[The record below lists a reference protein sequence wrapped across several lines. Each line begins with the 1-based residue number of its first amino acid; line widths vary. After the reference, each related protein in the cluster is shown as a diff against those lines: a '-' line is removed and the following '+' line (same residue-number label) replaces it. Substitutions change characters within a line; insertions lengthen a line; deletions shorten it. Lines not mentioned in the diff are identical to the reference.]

1 LREGGGFAMDPMW
14 FYDEMG
20 DQEEWQAFQ
29 KEILPLEKEY
39 LAIRVALRDAEA
51 ALRDD
56 PGNDLLQGQVEKLR
70 ERQAEAG
77 RRTPW
82 SSSAH
87 PWEVIPWGVPPG

>member
-1 LREGGGFAMDPMW
+1 LTGLSMDPMW

-51 ALRDD
+51 ALRGD
-56 PGNDLLQGQVEKLR
+56 PGNEALGIRAKELR
-70 ERQAEAG
+70 RRQEEMERSA
-77 RRTPW
+77 PW
-82 SSSAH
+82 ICSDY
-87 PWEVIPWGVPPG
+87 PWEFLLWGVPHG

>member
-1 LREGGGFAMDPMW
+1 MDPMW

-29 KEILPLEKEY
+29 KELLPLEKEY

-56 PGNDLLQGQVEKLR
+56 PGNDRLQGQVEKLR
-70 ERQAEAG
+70 ERQAETE
-77 RRTPW
+77 RRSPW
-82 SSSAH
+82 ISSDY
-87 PWEVIPWGVPPG
+87 PWEFFLWGVPHG

>member
-1 LREGGGFAMDPMW
+1 MDPMW

-29 KEILPLEKEY
+29 REILSLEKEY

-51 ALRDD
+51 ALRED
-56 PGNDLLQGQVEKLR
+56 PGNEALGVQTEKLR
-70 ERQAEAG
+70 KRQEEME

-82 SSSAH
+82 IASDY
-87 PWEVIPWGVPPG
+87 PWEFFLWGVPHG